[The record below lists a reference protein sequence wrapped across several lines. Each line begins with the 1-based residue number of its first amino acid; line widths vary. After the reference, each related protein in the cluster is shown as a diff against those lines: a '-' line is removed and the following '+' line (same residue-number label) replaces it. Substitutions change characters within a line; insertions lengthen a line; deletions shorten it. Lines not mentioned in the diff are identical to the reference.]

1 MNRTGRAAQQ
11 IRAPDE
17 RAHSIDAVL
26 DSTMYSEAGGITLW
40 RGSQLASGRANV
52 VSCGFEN
59 LAAELPGG
67 GWPRGALTDVL
78 VQQPGVGELRLLLP
92 ALRAVGS
99 RPIALLHPPHR
110 FHPEAAA
117 YWGLPEKSL
126 TVIRASKTADML
138 WAAEQI
144 LRAGSF
150 GALMFWQTH
159 VRTESLRRLHLAAQ
173 TSETLFFMFRP
184 LASASDTSPAPLRIT
199 VRPGRDSVAVEFVKR
214 RGPALT
220 EPLIVNL
227 SHSPILLNRHATLD
241 RRISTAP
248 QPRGVPAEL
257 VS

>member
-1 MNRTGRAAQQ
+1 L
-11 IRAPDE
+11 
-17 RAHSIDAVL
+17 IDALL
-26 DSTMYSEAGGITLW
+26 DETMYPGSGGITLW

-78 VQQPGVGELRLLLP
+78 IQQPGVGELRLLLP
-92 ALRAVGS
+92 ALRAMGS

-144 LRAGSF
+144 LRTGSF
-150 GALMFWQTH
+150 GALMFWQTY
-159 VRTESLRRLHLAAQ
+159 VRPESLRRLHVAAQ

-184 LASASDTSPAPLRIT
+184 LASASDTSPAPLRIA

-214 RGPALT
+214 RGPALA
-220 EPLIVNL
+220 EPLTVNL
-227 SHSPILLNRHATLD
+227 SHSPILLNRHASLD

-257 VS
+257 VN